1 MIGDFFLSSLE
12 SFGFSKVK
20 NNGFCGS
27 WTRPI
32 SQKIKKV
39 RTFWIVGK
47 WSLKGTSPE
56 WSRIGDWGE
65 LIDAGDPQSG
75 NRFRLRFV
83 FVSCVRASGRGEAV
97 WACER
102 GVFVNAGGLHSNIS
116 CSGRGCV
123 FSFLLLCS
131 WVFWFFRTDCWYA
144 HWLFDLFLFLKH
156 GLADPPPPEKTA
168 ICSQT
173 FRNPIVNQLI
183 NYVTVLHLNTIRRIG
198 IIFLIEPITSHSGSV
213 AHNRE
218 RTEPSHALQ
227 IKDPVR
233 FPISWFSGAANGV
246 PLLIN

>member
-1 MIGDFFLSSLE
+1 MSISFVWKILSTYSRVSRIYLTDLPDVRAPPLPKQSTIGVAIFWDFPQWYFSKMIRDFFLSSLE

-156 GLADPPPPEKTA
+156 GLADPPHPKKL
-168 ICSQT
+168 Q
-173 FRNPIVNQLI
+173 
-183 NYVTVLHLNTIRRIG
+183 YVPRPLG
-198 IIFLIEPITSHSGSV
+198 IL
-213 AHNRE
+213 
-218 RTEPSHALQ
+218 
-227 IKDPVR
+227 
-233 FPISWFSGAANGV
+233 
-246 PLLIN
+246 